1 MSRDLRIWPTTPDNP
16 FDPFTQ
22 MDRWMAWDR
31 QMGYDTCRKLA
42 KHCNM
47 SNMLT
52 DTEYDVIL
60 NMGIQSFMDLP
71 ESVGYELAVEGQ
83 TQRW

>member
-1 MSRDLRIWPTTPDNP
+1 MSRDRRIWPTTPDNP

-22 MDRWMAWDR
+22 MDRWLSWDNA
-31 QMGYDTCRKLA
+31 MGYNTCRKLA
-42 KHCNM
+42 NYCKM

-52 DTEYDVIL
+52 ETEYDTIL
-60 NMGIQSFMDLP
+60 NMGIEEFMQQP
-71 ESVGYELAVEGQ
+71 ESLGYVLAEEGQ